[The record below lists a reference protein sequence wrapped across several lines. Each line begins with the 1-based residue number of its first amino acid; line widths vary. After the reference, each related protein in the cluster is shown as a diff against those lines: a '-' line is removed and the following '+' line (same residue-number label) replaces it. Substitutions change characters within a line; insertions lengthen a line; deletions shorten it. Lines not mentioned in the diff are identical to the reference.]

1 MGARASAEAGGGR
14 APPGTGEGR
23 EAAAGARV
31 KGKHRGWAGSAG
43 QRKKE
48 EEAGGD
54 GASPGPLA
62 GDSGGMEV
70 RVPGLS
76 PRCHR
81 AATGPRAKVRVVE
94 GAGQDRAGG
103 GGGRYQLSW
112 LFPSFSAPLF
122 PSAVAPS
129 STPSPVPAGHSSP
142 APLSPR
148 EQPEGTRPMPRAGR
162 DAVPEEGRCE
172 GTRCLG
178 RPAARAQAP
187 GTRWPHFVSPW

>member
-1 MGARASAEAGGGR
+1 
-14 APPGTGEGR
+14 
-23 EAAAGARV
+23 
-31 KGKHRGWAGSAG
+31 
-43 QRKKE
+43 
-48 EEAGGD
+48 
-54 GASPGPLA
+54 
-62 GDSGGMEV
+62 MEV

-76 PRCHR
+76 PRCRR
-81 AATGPRAKVRVVE
+81 AATGPRAKVREVE
-94 GAGQDRAGG
+94 GAGRDRAEGG
-103 GGGRYQLSW
+103 RGRYQLSW
-112 LFPSFSAPLF
+112 LFSSFSAPLF

-178 RPAARAQAP
+178 RPAARAQPLALGGHTLCHRGSFDRCAASARLGGTNRPRPLAAP
-187 GTRWPHFVSPW
+187 VTCSIPAGDRRSRLIVAR